1 MDMESISVKK
11 LNKAEM
17 RNYIAL
23 VLFISIA
30 IGLIG
35 LSILLKVLIPYNF
48 LGFFAMSFVT
58 VAGLMVARNI
68 LNRLFKIRDEK
79 E

>member
-1 MDMESISVKK
+1 MKK
-11 LNKAEM
+11 LNRAEM

-23 VLFISIA
+23 VIFISIA

-35 LSILLKVLIPYNF
+35 LSILLKVLIHSNF

-58 VAGLMVARNI
+58 VAGLIVARNI
-68 LNRLFKIRDEK
+68 LTRLFKIKDEK